1 MLDLIIKGLQTVNE
15 LLIAGIAI
23 TAFSLLLYALSFN
36 LRDRVARTFASILF
50 CMVIVSAGEAI
61 ASVTNN
67 AEGIGFWLHFE
78 WIGIILLPPAY
89 YHFSDALLETTGR
102 PSRGR
107 RRRLVR
113 ILYFFSFIFLF
124 GLIGGWLVGSLV
136 MNPVTA
142 PYLGRT
148 WLTWVFALFYMVITG
163 LGWINLYRA
172 YQRTV
177 TSTSRRR
184 MRYLLL
190 GALAPVL
197 GSYPFLL
204 FGPGTAT
211 AHPLLFWVAAV
222 VSNLLVSVL
231 LVLMAYSVAFFGVAW
246 PDRVVKRRLF
256 KWLMRG
262 PITASTVLAVTTI
275 VRRVG
280 DASGIPYQTAMPVI
294 MVVTLLLMEHMI
306 TLIAPLW
313 ERWLF
318 YSGDRENLE
327 LIQTLEE
334 RLLTSGD
341 LRDFLE
347 SVLAAVC
354 DRLQVN
360 NAFLVNLG
368 NESSGIL
375 VTLGGSSP
383 FGESDLPQDLAEAV
397 SKSGGLGVQ
406 RTEYA
411 QLFHWKDFWV
421 VPLFENDD
429 ESERLIGLLGAGRNQ
444 AGALDEDQVE
454 ALRVLARRAAMALQD
469 RQMQQQVFTSVE
481 ALTSQVGMIQRLRA
495 AARYD
500 GVEVLTSPLVSLDDR
515 DLSRWVKDALSH
527 YWGGPKL
534 SQSPLL
540 RLQIVQRAIA
550 KHEGNPTNALRAILQ
565 EAIQRTRPEGER
577 RFTGEW
583 ILYNILE
590 MKFMEGRK
598 VREIAVKLSVSE
610 ADLYRKQRVAI
621 EAVAKAIAAMEKEA
635 REEQFISKQT
645 QEVLNLRY

>member
-78 WIGIILLPPAY
+78 WLGIILLPPAY

-113 ILYFFSFIFLF
+113 ILYIFSFIFLF
-124 GLIGGWLVGSLV
+124 GLIGGWLVGSIV

-148 WLTWVFALFYMVITG
+148 WLTWVFALFYVVITG

-368 NESSGIL
+368 NESSGML
-375 VTLGGSSP
+375 VTLGGPSP

-397 SKSGGLGVQ
+397 SKSEGLGVQ
-406 RTEYA
+406 RTEYE

-429 ESERLIGLLGAGRNQ
+429 ESERLIGLLGAGRNP
-444 AGALDEDQVE
+444 AGALDGDQVE

-621 EAVAKAIAAMEKEA
+621 EAVAKAIAVMEKEA